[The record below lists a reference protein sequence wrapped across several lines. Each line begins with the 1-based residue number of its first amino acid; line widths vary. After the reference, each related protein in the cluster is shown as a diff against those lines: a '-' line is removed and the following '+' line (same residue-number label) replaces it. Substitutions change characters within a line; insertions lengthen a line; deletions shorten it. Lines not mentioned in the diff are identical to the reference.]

1 MTQPTFLILDNL
13 TESSERSHHL
23 LNHQHLPWHEHLFC
37 GSGRH
42 VKTSKLWLNQA
53 KWCKNI
59 SKSGVLH
66 LTGSQNGISG
76 ATYVGDKGAQLAP
89 GGARAIGQRVKRAG
103 ARFQFLHNCG
113 LCSFSIPPQLWIVLA
128 ILRLC
133 SPFSANCSKPVN
145 IGRRN
150 WNGRLRNLISSC
162 LEIALFSMNILLFD
176 SIPNLYIVVLFSIIF
191 PVLQCIYCCL
201 IPSICPRGHDARWY
215 DCLFPKGTYGA
226 QLYGKWQIL

>member
-23 LNHQHLPWHEHLFC
+23 LNHQHLPWRGHLFC

-66 LTGSQNGISG
+66 LTGTQNGISG

-113 LCSFSIPPQLWIVLA
+113 LCSFSIPPQSDCARHSPLIAGNPSTSGGEIETADCEIWSA
-128 ILRLC
+128 AAFRL
-133 SPFSANCSKPVN
+133 
-145 IGRRN
+145 
-150 WNGRLRNLISSC
+150 
-162 LEIALFSMNILLFD
+162 
-176 SIPNLYIVVLFSIIF
+176 LYS
-191 PVLQCIYCCL
+191 QCTYCCL
-201 IPSICPRGHDARWY
+201 ILSPMYIL
-215 DCLFPKGTYGA
+215 LFYS
-226 QLYGKWQIL
+226 QFYFQYCNVYIVVWF

>member
-1 MTQPTFLILDNL
+1 MTPPTFLILDNL

-23 LNHQHLPWHEHLFC
+23 LNHQHLPWREHLFC

-53 KWCKNI
+53 KWCNNI
-59 SKSGVLH
+59 SKSDALH
-66 LTGSQNGISG
+66 LTGTQNGISG

-113 LCSFSIPPQLWIVLA
+113 LCS
-128 ILRLC
+128 
-133 SPFSANCSKPVN
+133 PFSANCWKPVN

-162 LEIALFSMNILLFD
+162 L
-176 SIPNLYIVVLFSIIF
+176 
-191 PVLQCIYCCL
+191 
-201 IPSICPRGHDARWY
+201 
-215 DCLFPKGTYGA
+215 
-226 QLYGKWQIL
+226 